1 MFTDQKEALEA
12 EALEL
17 TPLGSGQSAAAS
29 LVVAHHARDKDD
41 LADLLGALGLPCTED
56 DLVTLLPHLP
66 TADTPMTGA
75 QMTANAFTATAVSML
90 NNGDSPE
97 HVRDTLGL
105 SESELADAVQ
115 HAKIAEAVQTTGLPA
130 DDADTEDSA
139 DAPETAPATV
149 PDSTMDADQTEALL
163 VWAENH
169 PAAAIRNRA
178 ARVRSDLTELTE
190 RRTAD
195 AAQREAEE
203 RVARAKAELEAAQ
216 AQLRQVKS
224 GGGRT
229 ATEDQATSDGQVT
242 TAVTAAP
249 APNGKR
255 SKEQLAAIRTWAR
268 ANGHQVADA
277 GVIRKSVV
285 DAYDAAH
292 RTTAL
297 AEAS

>member
-1 MFTDQKEALEA
+1 MFTDMKEALEA

-17 TPLGSGQSAAAS
+17 TPLSNGQSAAAS
-29 LVVAHHARDKDD
+29 LVAAHHARDKDD

-56 DLVTLLPHLP
+56 DLVSLLPHLTTP
-66 TADTPMTGA
+66 DTPTTGA
-75 QMTANAFTATAVSML
+75 PMPANAYTATAASML
-90 NNGDSPE
+90 NNGDSPQ

-105 SESELADAVQ
+105 TEAELADALQ
-115 HAKIAEAVQTTGLPA
+115 HAKIAAAVPTTGLPA
-130 DDADTEDSA
+130 ENADTEGSA
-139 DAPETAPATV
+139 GAPETAPATV
-149 PDSTMDADQTEALL
+149 SDTTMDADQIEALL
-163 VWAENH
+163 AWAENH

-195 AAQREAEE
+195 AAQRAAEE
-203 RVARAKAELEAAQ
+203 RVAKAKAELEAAQ

-224 GGGRT
+224 GSRT
-229 ATEDQATSDGQVT
+229 ATEDQAMSEDQGT
-242 TAVTAAP
+242 TAVAAAP
-249 APNGKR
+249 EPNAKR
-255 SKEQLAAIRTWAR
+255 SKTQLAAIRTWAR
-268 ANGHQVADA
+268 ANGQQVADA

-297 AEAS
+297 AEAG

>member
-1 MFTDQKEALEA
+1 MFTDMT

-17 TPLGSGQSAAAS
+17 TPLGSGQSTAAS

-41 LADLLGALGLPCTED
+41 LADLLGALGLPCGED
-56 DLVTLLPHLP
+56 DLVTLLPHL
-66 TADTPMTGA
+66 TTTDTPTTGA
-75 QMTANAFTATAVSML
+75 PMPVNAYTATAASML

-105 SESELADAVQ
+105 TESELADALQ
-115 HAKIAEAVQTTGLPA
+115 HAKNAEAVQTTGLPA
-130 DDADTEDSA
+130 ADADTEHSTSIPEA
-139 DAPETAPATV
+139 DPVAES
-149 PDSTMDADQTEALL
+149 DCTMDADQIEALL

-169 PAAAIRNRA
+169 PAAAIRTRA
-178 ARVRSDLTELTE
+178 ARVRSDLTELTD

-195 AAQREAEE
+195 AAQRAAEQ
-203 RVARAKAELEAAQ
+203 RVANAKAELEAAQ
-216 AQLRQVKS
+216 AQLRQVKT
-224 GGGRT
+224 GGRT
-229 ATEDQATSDGQVT
+229 ATEDQTTSEGQGA
-242 TAVTAAP
+242 TAVTAAR
-249 APNGKR
+249 ASHGKC

-268 ANGHQVADA
+268 AHGHQVADRGTPA
-277 GVIRKSVV
+277 KTVL